1 MYSELVIWLY
11 LYHSSDS
18 CTSQPFHKT
27 IKT

>member
-11 LYHSSDS
+11 LYRSADS